1 MLKDMKTVGVLLLL
15 SAISAGTAYAVPKW
29 GTAGVKEIQQ
39 NGVCNGVVTDTTGE
53 TVIGAS
59 VVVKG
64 TTNGTITGLDGD
76 FSLSGVTKGSIL
88 VVSFVGYQNTE
99 VKWNGQ
105 PLTIV
110 LKEDTKVLDEVV
122 VVGYGTQK
130 KANLSGAV
138 AAVDGKVLQDRPI
151 TNIGQGLQGVVPN
164 LNITM
169 NNGGAPGATSS
180 FNIRG
185 NTSLNGGS
193 PLVLVDNVQ
202 MDANLV
208 NPDDIESI
216 SVLKDAA
223 SASIYGARAAYGVI
237 LITTKKG
244 KKSDKPTVSLSATG
258 YWQSPALTF
267 HNVNSMQ
274 YLTMMD
280 EAYQNDG
287 GSGHYFK
294 SQVYQYAEDYFN
306 GKYDSPVFFDTAY
319 DTYKYGYCGN
329 TDWWDELY
337 KTSFSQIYTANIS
350 GGNDRTT
357 YYASVSM
364 NDQGGIL
371 KAGDDKYNKYNANV
385 NISSNITKWLNV
397 SAKIAHTYTD
407 ELHPTGGTTAMNST
421 AYSGLSSYSGMMKGD
436 LSPLMPVKH
445 PDGHYAGQGSY
456 TNPVAI
462 MEQGGNAQYKQN
474 DLWMTGA
481 VKITPIKG
489 LVINADYTWNFYG
502 KSSNQHVQN
511 FYDYTA
517 VPGTENYYPWT
528 NPSSVTVTNNDDY
541 YNAFNAFAE
550 YTFSLKEKHN
560 FKVMVGYNQE
570 NKHKKYHYAGRK
582 NLIDSSNPSLNL
594 AYGKSSNQH
603 VQNFYDYTAVPGTEN
618 YYPWTNPSSVTV
630 TNNDDYYNA
639 FNAFAEYT
647 FSLKEKHNFKV
658 MVGYNQENKH
668 KKYHYAGRKN
678 LIDSSNPSLNLAY
691 GDMAMNGSET
701 HWSVNGFFA
710 RINYDYKG
718 KYLLELNGRYDGSS
732 KFPHGDRYAFFP
744 SASVAWRVSEE
755 KFWEPIRGWFD
766 NFKLRASYGSLGNQA
781 LDESRYGNFPYLATY
796 GINTKYGALLNG
808 TRPVAVSVP
817 GLVSASFTWETVN
830 QIDFGFDASFF
841 GGRLNTSFDW
851 YRRNT
856 KDMLTAGQA
865 LPAVLGTSVPQEN
878 AADMKTVGWEV
889 SLEWNDRLSNGFG
902 YHIKGVLSDYQA
914 SITKFSNP
922 TKLLGTHYVGEK
934 LNEIWGYVSNGLF
947 QSDEDAKAAD
957 QSYLS
962 GGSWGAGDVKYEDL
976 NNDGKIDIGKNT
988 LDDSGDRKIIGN
1000 STPRYSYGIT
1010 AGFDYKGF
1018 DFEMFWQGIGKRD
1031 YWLGGSQFWGFTD
1044 EWCTPL
1050 TSSLD
1055 YWTED
1060 NRDAYFP
1067 RLHHYGV
1074 NGGNHQVSTRY
1085 LQNAAYLRLKN
1096 VVLGYTIPRS
1106 ITEKVKISRLRVF
1119 VQGENLL
1126 TFTPLIDS
1134 YDPETLNNMTYP
1146 INKKISVGLNLT
1158 F

>member
-594 AYGKSSNQH
+594 AYG
-603 VQNFYDYTAVPGTEN
+603 
-618 YYPWTNPSSVTV
+618 
-630 TNNDDYYNA
+630 
-639 FNAFAEYT
+639 
-647 FSLKEKHNFKV
+647 
-658 MVGYNQENKH
+658 
-668 KKYHYAGRKN
+668 
-678 LIDSSNPSLNLAY
+678 
-691 GDMAMNGSET
+691 DMAMNGSET

-755 KFWEPIRGWFD
+755 KYWEPIRGWFD

>member
-594 AYGKSSNQH
+594 AYG
-603 VQNFYDYTAVPGTEN
+603 
-618 YYPWTNPSSVTV
+618 
-630 TNNDDYYNA
+630 
-639 FNAFAEYT
+639 
-647 FSLKEKHNFKV
+647 
-658 MVGYNQENKH
+658 
-668 KKYHYAGRKN
+668 
-678 LIDSSNPSLNLAY
+678 
-691 GDMAMNGSET
+691 DMAMNGSET

-962 GGSWGAGDVKYEDL
+962 GASWGAGDVKYEDL

>member
-29 GTAGVKEIQQ
+29 GTAGVKEIQR

-489 LVINADYTWNFYG
+489 LVINADYTWNF
-502 KSSNQHVQN
+502 
-511 FYDYTA
+511 
-517 VPGTENYYPWT
+517 
-528 NPSSVTVTNNDDY
+528 
-541 YNAFNAFAE
+541 
-550 YTFSLKEKHN
+550 
-560 FKVMVGYNQE
+560 
-570 NKHKKYHYAGRK
+570 
-582 NLIDSSNPSLNL
+582 
-594 AYGKSSNQH
+594 YGKSSNQH

>member
-594 AYGKSSNQH
+594 AYG
-603 VQNFYDYTAVPGTEN
+603 
-618 YYPWTNPSSVTV
+618 
-630 TNNDDYYNA
+630 
-639 FNAFAEYT
+639 
-647 FSLKEKHNFKV
+647 
-658 MVGYNQENKH
+658 
-668 KKYHYAGRKN
+668 
-678 LIDSSNPSLNLAY
+678 
-691 GDMAMNGSET
+691 DMAMNGSET

-1146 INKKISVGLNLT
+1146 INRSEERRVGKECRSRWSPYH
-1158 F
+1158 

>member
-594 AYGKSSNQH
+594 AYG
-603 VQNFYDYTAVPGTEN
+603 
-618 YYPWTNPSSVTV
+618 
-630 TNNDDYYNA
+630 
-639 FNAFAEYT
+639 
-647 FSLKEKHNFKV
+647 
-658 MVGYNQENKH
+658 
-668 KKYHYAGRKN
+668 
-678 LIDSSNPSLNLAY
+678 
-691 GDMAMNGSET
+691 DMAMNGSET

-796 GINTKYGALLNG
+796 EINTKYGALLNG

-865 LPAVLGTSVPQEN
+865 LPAVLGISVPQEN

>member
-1 MLKDMKTVGVLLLL
+1 MGNGWRKRD
-15 SAISAGTAYAVPKW
+15 SA
-29 GTAGVKEIQQ
+29 

-481 VKITPIKG
+481 VKITTIKG
-489 LVINADYTWNFYG
+489 LVINADYTWNF
-502 KSSNQHVQN
+502 
-511 FYDYTA
+511 
-517 VPGTENYYPWT
+517 
-528 NPSSVTVTNNDDY
+528 
-541 YNAFNAFAE
+541 
-550 YTFSLKEKHN
+550 
-560 FKVMVGYNQE
+560 
-570 NKHKKYHYAGRK
+570 
-582 NLIDSSNPSLNL
+582 
-594 AYGKSSNQH
+594 YGKSSNQH

-1126 TFTPLIDS
+1126 TSTPLIDS

>member
-594 AYGKSSNQH
+594 AYG
-603 VQNFYDYTAVPGTEN
+603 
-618 YYPWTNPSSVTV
+618 
-630 TNNDDYYNA
+630 
-639 FNAFAEYT
+639 
-647 FSLKEKHNFKV
+647 
-658 MVGYNQENKH
+658 
-668 KKYHYAGRKN
+668 
-678 LIDSSNPSLNLAY
+678 
-691 GDMAMNGSET
+691 DMAMNSSET

>member
-594 AYGKSSNQH
+594 AYG
-603 VQNFYDYTAVPGTEN
+603 D
-618 YYPWTNPSSVTV
+618 
-630 TNNDDYYNA
+630 
-639 FNAFAEYT
+639 
-647 FSLKEKHNFKV
+647 
-658 MVGYNQENKH
+658 MV
-668 KKYHYAGRKN
+668 
-678 LIDSSNPSLNLAY
+678 
-691 GDMAMNGSET
+691 MNGSET

>member
-481 VKITPIKG
+481 VKITPVKG
-489 LVINADYTWNFYG
+489 LVINADYTWNF
-502 KSSNQHVQN
+502 
-511 FYDYTA
+511 
-517 VPGTENYYPWT
+517 
-528 NPSSVTVTNNDDY
+528 
-541 YNAFNAFAE
+541 
-550 YTFSLKEKHN
+550 
-560 FKVMVGYNQE
+560 
-570 NKHKKYHYAGRK
+570 
-582 NLIDSSNPSLNL
+582 
-594 AYGKSSNQH
+594 YGKSSNQH

>member
-594 AYGKSSNQH
+594 AYG
-603 VQNFYDYTAVPGTEN
+603 
-618 YYPWTNPSSVTV
+618 
-630 TNNDDYYNA
+630 
-639 FNAFAEYT
+639 
-647 FSLKEKHNFKV
+647 
-658 MVGYNQENKH
+658 
-668 KKYHYAGRKN
+668 
-678 LIDSSNPSLNLAY
+678 
-691 GDMAMNGSET
+691 DMAMNGSET

-922 TKLLGTHYVGEK
+922 TKLLGTRYVGEK

-1031 YWLGGSQFWGFTD
+1031 YWLGDSQFWGFTD

>member
-594 AYGKSSNQH
+594 AYG
-603 VQNFYDYTAVPGTEN
+603 
-618 YYPWTNPSSVTV
+618 
-630 TNNDDYYNA
+630 
-639 FNAFAEYT
+639 
-647 FSLKEKHNFKV
+647 
-658 MVGYNQENKH
+658 
-668 KKYHYAGRKN
+668 
-678 LIDSSNPSLNLAY
+678 
-691 GDMAMNGSET
+691 DMAMNGSET

-796 GINTKYGALLNG
+796 GINTEYGALLNG

-865 LPAVLGTSVPQEN
+865 LPAVLGTSVPREN

>member
-130 KANLSGAV
+130 KANLSGAI

-489 LVINADYTWNFYG
+489 LVINADYTWNF
-502 KSSNQHVQN
+502 
-511 FYDYTA
+511 
-517 VPGTENYYPWT
+517 
-528 NPSSVTVTNNDDY
+528 
-541 YNAFNAFAE
+541 
-550 YTFSLKEKHN
+550 
-560 FKVMVGYNQE
+560 
-570 NKHKKYHYAGRK
+570 
-582 NLIDSSNPSLNL
+582 
-594 AYGKSSNQH
+594 YGKSSNQH

>member
-594 AYGKSSNQH
+594 AYG
-603 VQNFYDYTAVPGTEN
+603 
-618 YYPWTNPSSVTV
+618 
-630 TNNDDYYNA
+630 
-639 FNAFAEYT
+639 
-647 FSLKEKHNFKV
+647 
-658 MVGYNQENKH
+658 
-668 KKYHYAGRKN
+668 
-678 LIDSSNPSLNLAY
+678 
-691 GDMAMNGSET
+691 DMAMNGSET

-922 TKLLGTHYVGEK
+922 TKLRGTHYVGEK

>member
-1 MLKDMKTVGVLLLL
+1 MNLKRISASCFCLLLAGQMTL
-15 SAISAGTAYAVPKW
+15 SAQNVSFSSNKVTLKSAFEKIEKESKYKIAYNSSQLDANRSVTLTKKSDDVFGMLNQLLKGTNFTYEMEGNYIVIKPQQKAKSQAHGKKIKVRGVVKDETGEPVIGATVMEK
-29 GTAGVKEIQQ
+29 GTTT
-39 NGVCNGVVTDTTGE
+39 NGVVTD
-53 TVIGAS
+53 
-59 VVVKG
+59 
-64 TTNGTITGLDGD
+64 LDGNYTIEIPAD
-76 FSLSGVTKGSIL
+76 GMLA
-88 VVSFVGYQNTE
+88 VSYIGCKDQDIKVNGRE
-99 VKWNGQ
+99 VINVN
-105 PLTIV
+105 LA
-110 LKEDTKVLDEVV
+110 DDNKVLSEVV

-489 LVINADYTWNFYG
+489 LVINADYTWNF
-502 KSSNQHVQN
+502 
-511 FYDYTA
+511 
-517 VPGTENYYPWT
+517 
-528 NPSSVTVTNNDDY
+528 
-541 YNAFNAFAE
+541 
-550 YTFSLKEKHN
+550 
-560 FKVMVGYNQE
+560 
-570 NKHKKYHYAGRK
+570 
-582 NLIDSSNPSLNL
+582 
-594 AYGKSSNQH
+594 YGKSSNQH

>member
-1 MLKDMKTVGVLLLL
+1 L

-594 AYGKSSNQH
+594 AYG
-603 VQNFYDYTAVPGTEN
+603 
-618 YYPWTNPSSVTV
+618 
-630 TNNDDYYNA
+630 
-639 FNAFAEYT
+639 
-647 FSLKEKHNFKV
+647 
-658 MVGYNQENKH
+658 
-668 KKYHYAGRKN
+668 
-678 LIDSSNPSLNLAY
+678 
-691 GDMAMNGSET
+691 DMAMNGSET

>member
-445 PDGHYAGQGSY
+445 PDGHYAGQGGY

-594 AYGKSSNQH
+594 AYG
-603 VQNFYDYTAVPGTEN
+603 
-618 YYPWTNPSSVTV
+618 
-630 TNNDDYYNA
+630 
-639 FNAFAEYT
+639 
-647 FSLKEKHNFKV
+647 
-658 MVGYNQENKH
+658 
-668 KKYHYAGRKN
+668 
-678 LIDSSNPSLNLAY
+678 
-691 GDMAMNGSET
+691 DMAMNGAET

>member
-29 GTAGVKEIQQ
+29 GTAGVKVIQQ

-594 AYGKSSNQH
+594 AYG
-603 VQNFYDYTAVPGTEN
+603 
-618 YYPWTNPSSVTV
+618 
-630 TNNDDYYNA
+630 
-639 FNAFAEYT
+639 
-647 FSLKEKHNFKV
+647 
-658 MVGYNQENKH
+658 
-668 KKYHYAGRKN
+668 
-678 LIDSSNPSLNLAY
+678 
-691 GDMAMNGSET
+691 DMAMNGSET

-1096 VVLGYTIPRS
+1096 VTLGYTFPANVLSKTKFISYARIYVS
-1106 ITEKVKISRLRVF
+1106 GADLWENSKIKD
-1119 VQGENLL
+1119 GW
-1126 TFTPLIDS
+1126 
-1134 YDPETLNNMTYP
+1134 DPEASRKVETFGRYP
-1146 INKKISVGLNLT
+1146 FTRNLTVGLNLT

>member
-138 AAVDGKVLQDRPI
+138 AVVDGKVLQDRPI

-489 LVINADYTWNFYG
+489 LVINADYTWNF
-502 KSSNQHVQN
+502 
-511 FYDYTA
+511 
-517 VPGTENYYPWT
+517 
-528 NPSSVTVTNNDDY
+528 
-541 YNAFNAFAE
+541 
-550 YTFSLKEKHN
+550 
-560 FKVMVGYNQE
+560 
-570 NKHKKYHYAGRK
+570 
-582 NLIDSSNPSLNL
+582 
-594 AYGKSSNQH
+594 YGKSSNQH

>member
-481 VKITPIKG
+481 VKITTIKG
-489 LVINADYTWNFYG
+489 LVINADYTWNF
-502 KSSNQHVQN
+502 
-511 FYDYTA
+511 
-517 VPGTENYYPWT
+517 
-528 NPSSVTVTNNDDY
+528 
-541 YNAFNAFAE
+541 
-550 YTFSLKEKHN
+550 
-560 FKVMVGYNQE
+560 
-570 NKHKKYHYAGRK
+570 
-582 NLIDSSNPSLNL
+582 
-594 AYGKSSNQH
+594 YGKSSNQH

-781 LDESRYGNFPYLATY
+781 LDESRYGNFPYLVTY

-1126 TFTPLIDS
+1126 TSTPLIDS

>member
-594 AYGKSSNQH
+594 AYG
-603 VQNFYDYTAVPGTEN
+603 
-618 YYPWTNPSSVTV
+618 
-630 TNNDDYYNA
+630 
-639 FNAFAEYT
+639 
-647 FSLKEKHNFKV
+647 
-658 MVGYNQENKH
+658 
-668 KKYHYAGRKN
+668 
-678 LIDSSNPSLNLAY
+678 
-691 GDMAMNGSET
+691 DMAMNGSET

-1096 VVLGYTIPRS
+1096 VVLGYTIPSS

>member
-594 AYGKSSNQH
+594 AYG
-603 VQNFYDYTAVPGTEN
+603 
-618 YYPWTNPSSVTV
+618 
-630 TNNDDYYNA
+630 
-639 FNAFAEYT
+639 
-647 FSLKEKHNFKV
+647 
-658 MVGYNQENKH
+658 
-668 KKYHYAGRKN
+668 
-678 LIDSSNPSLNLAY
+678 
-691 GDMAMNGSET
+691 DMAMNGSET

-976 NNDGKIDIGKNT
+976 NNDWKIDIGNNT

>member
-594 AYGKSSNQH
+594 AYG
-603 VQNFYDYTAVPGTEN
+603 
-618 YYPWTNPSSVTV
+618 
-630 TNNDDYYNA
+630 
-639 FNAFAEYT
+639 
-647 FSLKEKHNFKV
+647 
-658 MVGYNQENKH
+658 
-668 KKYHYAGRKN
+668 
-678 LIDSSNPSLNLAY
+678 
-691 GDMAMNGSET
+691 DMAMNGSET

-1074 NGGNHQVSTRY
+1074 NGGNHEVSTRY

>member
-594 AYGKSSNQH
+594 AYG
-603 VQNFYDYTAVPGTEN
+603 
-618 YYPWTNPSSVTV
+618 
-630 TNNDDYYNA
+630 
-639 FNAFAEYT
+639 
-647 FSLKEKHNFKV
+647 
-658 MVGYNQENKH
+658 
-668 KKYHYAGRKN
+668 
-678 LIDSSNPSLNLAY
+678 
-691 GDMAMNGSET
+691 DMAMNGSET

-841 GGRLNTSFDW
+841 SGRLNTSFDW

>member
-594 AYGKSSNQH
+594 AYG
-603 VQNFYDYTAVPGTEN
+603 
-618 YYPWTNPSSVTV
+618 
-630 TNNDDYYNA
+630 
-639 FNAFAEYT
+639 
-647 FSLKEKHNFKV
+647 
-658 MVGYNQENKH
+658 
-668 KKYHYAGRKN
+668 
-678 LIDSSNPSLNLAY
+678 
-691 GDMAMNGSET
+691 DMAMNGSET

-889 SLEWNDRLSNGFG
+889 SLEWYDRLSNGFG